1 MKSVADQ
8 ELAAR
13 AVAWLRPLRSNPT
26 AEVISELAMLSHASG
41 DDPNQGDQRHDA
53 YLAIMS
59 LQKLLEER
67 NPNSPDIAVAWD
79 KAMVKTE
86 AWERWLLSQRRDW
99 PRARRRDAQPA
110 SHVSAINNT
119 IAPSMKTIRS

>member
-13 AVAWLRPLRSNPT
+13 AVAWLRRLRSNPT
-26 AEVISELAMLSHASG
+26 AEVISELAMLSHAVRH

-59 LQKLLEER
+59 LRKLLEER
-67 NPNSPDIAVAWD
+67 DPNSPDIAVAWD
-79 KAMVKTE
+79 KAIVKTE
-86 AWERWLLSQRRDW
+86 AWERWLLS
-99 PRARRRDAQPA
+99 
-110 SHVSAINNT
+110 
-119 IAPSMKTIRS
+119 